1 MRISQR
7 SGTDWSPRLWRA
19 GVVLPFF
26 ILAGLLQA
34 SPSAQAGVNISVWD
48 TSSGLGDTIDLESRS
63 AWKPVPN
70 DFLNLEADPAKAK
83 SDPGYYGREYSP
95 KGDIV
100 VENRALAAVFWSA
113 KGRAVFFAKATS
125 AADAT
130 KPAPPLK
137 ISEFVPLEFK
147 NDSARIAR
155 VRILRNTDDESIIEA
170 TFAGKD
176 GAERTATFSFDK
188 TEIAAIK
195 PEAAMKGVSLPGP
208 IAYAA
213 APSFVADDLVI
224 SPAEYP
230 SEKSLSLPADNALL
244 GLLQGGESVLT
255 LTWPEGKQRIRLDL
269 GPDGQPDRAIESI
282 DIENDGKAVYLAASR
297 APGIWRREVLKPS
310 YLEKDTASDW
320 RRPFPAKW
328 KTQLREGDARTTF
341 SFRQSAQEI
350 WRGVAGSFAYPVWFS
365 GDTAMFH
372 LSKKIPPKGE
382 AVIYYVEG
390 QDTPAPVSTPMDF
403 IKATLGRELADS
415 LIDPAGRAL
424 RTHHRRGGAGVH
436 RACTCG
442 CTEAIQ
448 AVFQAGQEFEKQDY
462 ISEAVDDMQ
471 YFVQRHVAR
480 IDEYRRFADEMT
492 ALFQARA
499 ATTPGLKT
507 YADSLA
513 EIIGQIP
520 REYAVQKENMKSAAY
535 ADDLARRTRA
545 LAGKKDA
552 KNLDAYNELLEL
564 WRGMGGAQ
572 DYVLAQCHLVTRK
585 LYQEAG
591 YGCVTR
597 PEAVEL
603 ARDIRQR
610 CRACLRNPD
619 GYEIWPDY

>member
-1 MRISQR
+1 MRIPQR
-7 SGTDWSPRLWRA
+7 SGTEWSPRPWRA
-19 GVVLPFF
+19 GVILPLF
-26 ILAGLLQA
+26 ILAGLLRA
-34 SPSAQAGVNISVWD
+34 SSIAEAAANISLWD
-48 TSSGLGDTIDLESRS
+48 TGSPIGETFDLESRS

-70 DFLNLEADPAKAK
+70 DLLDLEANPAKAK

-100 VENRALAAVFWSA
+100 VENRALTAVFWSA
-113 KGRAVFFAKATS
+113 KGRVAFFAKANP
-125 AADAT
+125 AAET
-130 KPAPPLK
+130 TNHSPALK
-137 ISEFVPLEFK
+137 IGEFVPLGFK
-147 NDSARIAR
+147 NDSARITH
-155 VRILRNTDDESIIEA
+155 VRILRNADDESMIEA
-170 TFAGKD
+170 AFAGKD
-176 GAERTATFSFDK
+176 GAERSAIFSFDK
-188 TEIAAIK
+188 TEIASIK
-195 PEAAMKGVSLPGP
+195 PEAAMKGISLLSPV
-208 IAYAA
+208 ARAV

-224 SPAEYP
+224 SPADYP
-230 SEKSLSLPADNALL
+230 SEKSLFLPADNVLL
-244 GLLQGGESVLT
+244 GLLQGGQSVLT
-255 LTWPEGKQRIRLDL
+255 VTWPEGKQQVRLAL
-269 GPDGQPDRAIESI
+269 GVDGPGGRAIESI

-297 APGIWRREVLKPS
+297 SAGAWRREALKPS
-310 YLEKDTASDW
+310 YLEKDVASEW

-341 SFRQSAQEI
+341 AFRDGAQEI

-382 AVIYYVEG
+382 AIIYYVEG
-390 QDTPAPVSTPMDF
+390 HDTPATISTPVDI

-415 LIDPAGRAL
+415 LLDSAGRAL
-424 RTHHRRGGAGVH
+424 RTHHRRGAAGVH

-462 ISEAVDDMQ
+462 ISGAVDDMQ

-480 IDEYRRFADEMT
+480 IDEYRRFGDEMT
-492 ALFQARA
+492 ALFQSRA
-499 ATTPGLKT
+499 ASTPALKP
-507 YADSLA
+507 YLDGLA
-513 EIIGQIP
+513 EIAGQIQ
-520 REYAVQKENMKSAAY
+520 REYTVQKENMKSPAY

-545 LAGKKDA
+545 LAGKKDG

-572 DYVLAQCHLVTRK
+572 DYVLAQCHVITRK

-597 PEAVEL
+597 PEAVDL
-603 ARDIRQR
+603 AREIRQR